1 MMRTVW
7 PASYEID
14 STSEPKPSSMS
25 SKFSGHRM
33 TILLFLSL
41 VFIFGIAMPWL
52 GLKSGSEPVVALP
65 LDNSV
70 ETVIF
75 ESDELQLEGWWMPA
89 ENPRATL
96 LFVHGAGSSRVSP
109 FFNTLGFYDSLQK
122 AGVSVFTFDQRNHG
136 NSEYT
141 DGYLRMGA
149 TEYSDVLAA
158 RDWLRGRTDNDT
170 PVIICGLSMGGATS
184 IYALAAGMQ
193 ADGLLL
199 FDPMLNTRDSLER
212 GGWVGYGLPSVLF
225 RPMAYLAP
233 LFWGLPYGESDALEV
248 AKALDLPIAIVQNKT
263 DPITRSIWSEEL
275 ANAADSATIAFVP
288 DIDASDPCMADKG
301 RWGTHA
307 SSFHC
312 HPDWT
317 IEQVENL
324 IARLR

>member
-1 MMRTVW
+1 MVW

-14 STSEPKPSSMS
+14 STSEPKPNSMS
-25 SKFSGHRM
+25 SKVTGHRM
-33 TILLFLSL
+33 TIPLFLSL

-52 GLKSGSEPVVALP
+52 GLKSGSEPVVDLP
-65 LDNSV
+65 LSNSV
-70 ETVIF
+70 ESVNF

-109 FFNTLGFYDSLQK
+109 FFNTLGFYASLQK

-141 DGYLRMGA
+141 DGYIRMGA
-149 TEYSDVLAA
+149 TEYRDVLAA
-158 RDWLRGRTDNDT
+158 REWLEGTSDSDA

-184 IYALAAGMQ
+184 IYALATGMR

-248 AKALDLPIAIVQNKT
+248 AKLLDLPIAIVQNKT

-275 ANAADSATIAFVP
+275 AKASEAATIAFVP

>member
-1 MMRTVW
+1 
-7 PASYEID
+7 
-14 STSEPKPSSMS
+14 
-25 SKFSGHRM
+25 M

-52 GLKSGSEPVVALP
+52 GLKSGSEPVVDAP
-65 LDNSV
+65 HSNNV
-70 ETVIF
+70 EHLIF
-75 ESDELQLEGWWMPA
+75 ESDKLQLEAWWMPA

-149 TEYSDVLAA
+149 TEYRDVLAA
-158 RDWLRGRTDNDT
+158 REWLRGRTDNDT

-184 IYALAAGMQ
+184 IYALANGMR

-199 FDPMLNTRDSLER
+199 FDPVLNTRDSLER

-248 AKALDLPIAIVQNKT
+248 AKVLDLPIAIVQNKT

-275 ANAADSATIAFVP
+275 AKASEAATIAFVP
-288 DIDASDPCMADKG
+288 DIDVSDPCMADKG

>member
-1 MMRTVW
+1 MVW
-7 PASYEID
+7 LASSEID
-14 STSEPKPSSMS
+14 SASESKPNSMR
-25 SKFSGHRM
+25 SKLTGRRM

-52 GLKSGSEPVVALP
+52 GLKSGSEPVVDAP
-65 LDNSV
+65 HSNNV
-70 ETVIF
+70 EHIIF
-75 ESDELQLEGWWMPA
+75 ESDKLQLEAWWMPA

-149 TEYSDVLAA
+149 TEYRDVLAA
-158 RDWLRGRTDNDT
+158 REWLRGRPDNDI

-184 IYALAAGMQ
+184 IYALANGMR

-199 FDPMLNTRDSLER
+199 FDPVLNTRDSLER

-248 AKALDLPIAIVQNKT
+248 AKVLDLPIAIVQNKT

-275 ANAADSATIAFVP
+275 AKASEAATIAFVP

>member
-1 MMRTVW
+1 
-7 PASYEID
+7 
-14 STSEPKPSSMS
+14 
-25 SKFSGHRM
+25 M

-52 GLKSGSEPVVALP
+52 GLKSGSEPVVDAP
-65 LDNSV
+65 LSNDIEQV
-70 ETVIF
+70 AF
-75 ESDELQLEGWWMPA
+75 ESDKLRLEGWWMPA

>member
-1 MMRTVW
+1 MVW
-7 PASYEID
+7 LASSEID
-14 STSEPKPSSMS
+14 SASESKPNSMR
-25 SKFSGHRM
+25 SKLTGRRM

-52 GLKSGSEPVVALP
+52 GLNSGSEPVVDAP
-65 LDNSV
+65 HSNNV
-70 ETVIF
+70 EHVIF
-75 ESDELQLEGWWMPA
+75 ESDKLQLEAWWMPA

-109 FFNTLGFYDSLQK
+109 FFNTLGFYASLQK

-149 TEYSDVLAA
+149 IEYRDVLAA
-158 RDWLRGRTDNDT
+158 REWLRGRTDNDT

-184 IYALAAGMQ
+184 IYALANGMR

-233 LFWGLPYGESDALEV
+233 LFWSLPYGESDALEV
-248 AKALDLPIAIVQNKT
+248 AKVLDLPIAIVQNKT

-275 ANAADSATIAFVP
+275 AKASEAATIAFVP

>member
-1 MMRTVW
+1 MRGKLT
-7 PASYEID
+7 
-14 STSEPKPSSMS
+14 
-25 SKFSGHRM
+25 GRRM

-52 GLKSGSEPVVALP
+52 GLKSGSEPIVDSPLSNTVEHVV
-65 LDNSV
+65 
-70 ETVIF
+70 F
-75 ESDELQLEGWWMPA
+75 ESDKLQLEGWWMPA

-96 LFVHGAGSSRVSP
+96 IFVHGAGSSRVSP

-149 TEYSDVLAA
+149 TEYRDVRAA
-158 RDWLRGRTDNDT
+158 REWSQGRTDNDA

-184 IYALAAGMQ
+184 IYALATGMQ

-212 GGWVGYGLPSVLF
+212 GGWVGYGLPPILF

-233 LFWGLPYGESDALEV
+233 LFWSLPHGDSDALEI
-248 AKALDLPIAIVQNKT
+248 AKTLNLPIAIVQNKT

-275 ANAADSATIAFVP
+275 ANASDSATIAFVP
-288 DIDASDPCMADKG
+288 LIDASDPCMADKG

-317 IEQVENL
+317 IQQVENL

>member
-1 MMRTVW
+1 
-7 PASYEID
+7 
-14 STSEPKPSSMS
+14 
-25 SKFSGHRM
+25 M
-33 TILLFLSL
+33 TILLLLSL

-52 GLKSGSEPVVALP
+52 GLKSGSEPVVDAP
-65 LDNSV
+65 HSNNV
-70 ETVIF
+70 EHVIF
-75 ESDELQLEGWWMPA
+75 ESDKLQLEAWWMPA

-122 AGVSVFTFDQRNHG
+122 VGVSVFTFDQRNHG

-149 TEYSDVLAA
+149 TEYRDVLTA
-158 RDWLRGRTDNDT
+158 REWLRGRTDNDI

-184 IYALAAGMQ
+184 IYALANGMR

-233 LFWGLPYGESDALEV
+233 LFWSLPYGESDALEV
-248 AKALDLPIAIVQNKT
+248 AKVLDLPVAIVQNKT

-275 ANAADSATIAFVP
+275 AKASEAATIAFVP

>member
-1 MMRTVW
+1 MVW
-7 PASYEID
+7 PASSEID
-14 STSEPKPSSMS
+14 STSEPKPSSMRG
-25 SKFSGHRM
+25 KLTGRRM

-52 GLKSGSEPVVALP
+52 GLKSGSEPIVDSPLSNTVEHVV
-65 LDNSV
+65 
-70 ETVIF
+70 F
-75 ESDELQLEGWWMPA
+75 ESDKLQLEGWWMPA

-96 LFVHGAGSSRVSP
+96 IFVHGAGSSRVSP

-149 TEYSDVLAA
+149 TEYRDVRAA
-158 RDWLRGRTDNDT
+158 REWSQGRTDNDA

-184 IYALAAGMQ
+184 IYALATGMQ

-212 GGWVGYGLPSVLF
+212 GGWVGYGLPPILF

-233 LFWGLPYGESDALEV
+233 LFWSLPHGDSDALEI
-248 AKALDLPIAIVQNKT
+248 AKTLNLPIAIVQNKT

-275 ANAADSATIAFVP
+275 ANASDSATIAFVP
-288 DIDASDPCMADKG
+288 LIDASDPCMADKG

-317 IEQVENL
+317 IQQVENL

>member
-1 MMRTVW
+1 MR
-7 PASYEID
+7 
-14 STSEPKPSSMS
+14 
-25 SKFSGHRM
+25 SKLTGRRM

-52 GLKSGSEPVVALP
+52 GLKSGSEPVVDAP
-65 LDNSV
+65 HSNNV
-70 ETVIF
+70 EHVIF
-75 ESDELQLEGWWMPA
+75 ESDKLQLEAWWMPA

-109 FFNTLGFYDSLQK
+109 FFNTRGFYASLQK

-149 TEYSDVLAA
+149 IEYRDVLAA
-158 RDWLRGRTDNDT
+158 REWLRGRTDNDT

-184 IYALAAGMQ
+184 IYALANGMR

-233 LFWGLPYGESDALEV
+233 LFWSLPYGESDALEV
-248 AKALDLPIAIVQNKT
+248 AKVLDLPIAIVQNKT

-275 ANAADSATIAFVP
+275 AKASEAATIAFVP

>member
-1 MMRTVW
+1 MVW
-7 PASYEID
+7 PASSEID
-14 STSEPKPSSMS
+14 STSEPKPSSIRG
-25 SKFSGHRM
+25 KLTGRRM

-52 GLKSGSEPVVALP
+52 GLKSGSEPIVDSPLSNTVEHVV
-65 LDNSV
+65 
-70 ETVIF
+70 F
-75 ESDELQLEGWWMPA
+75 ESDKLQLEGWWMPA

-96 LFVHGAGSSRVSP
+96 IFVHGAGSSRVSP

-149 TEYSDVLAA
+149 TEYRDVRAA
-158 RDWLRGRTDNDT
+158 REWLQGRTDNDA

-184 IYALAAGMQ
+184 IYALATGMQ

-212 GGWVGYGLPSVLF
+212 GGWVGYGLPPILF

-233 LFWGLPYGESDALEV
+233 LFWSLPHGDSDALEI
-248 AKALDLPIAIVQNKT
+248 AKTLNLPIAIVQNKT

-275 ANAADSATIAFVP
+275 ANASDSATIAFVP
-288 DIDASDPCMADKG
+288 LIDASDPCMADKG

-317 IEQVENL
+317 IQQVENL

>member
-1 MMRTVW
+1 MVW
-7 PASYEID
+7 PVSSEID
-14 STSEPKPSSMS
+14 LTYEPKPNSMS
-25 SKFSGHRM
+25 SKLTGRRM
-33 TILLFLSL
+33 TIVLFLSL
-41 VFIFGIAMPWL
+41 VFVFGIAMPGL
-52 GLKSGSEPVVALP
+52 GLKSGSEPVVDAP
-65 LDNSV
+65 LSNDIEQV
-70 ETVIF
+70 AF
-75 ESDELQLEGWWMPA
+75 ESDKLRLEGWWMPA

-149 TEYSDVLAA
+149 TEYRDVLAA
-158 RDWLRGRTDNDT
+158 REWLRGRTDNDT
-170 PVIICGLSMGGATS
+170 PIVICGLSMGGATS
-184 IYALAAGMQ
+184 IYALAKGMQ
-193 ADGLLL
+193 AEGLLL

-233 LFWGLPYGESDALEV
+233 LFWGLPHGDSDALEV
-248 AKALDLPIAIVQNKT
+248 AKTLDLPIAIVQNKT

-275 ANAADSATIAFVP
+275 ASASDSATIEFVP
-288 DIDASDPCMADKG
+288 FIDTSDSCMADKG

-307 SSFHC
+307 SAFHC

-317 IEQVENL
+317 LQQVEHL
-324 IARLR
+324 LARLR

>member
-1 MMRTVW
+1 
-7 PASYEID
+7 
-14 STSEPKPSSMS
+14 
-25 SKFSGHRM
+25 M

-52 GLKSGSEPVVALP
+52 GLKSGSEPVVDAP
-65 LDNSV
+65 HSNNV
-70 ETVIF
+70 EHLIF
-75 ESDELQLEGWWMPA
+75 ESDKLQLEAWWMPA

-109 FFNTLGFYDSLQK
+109 FFNTLGFYDNLQK

-136 NSEYT
+136 NSQYT

-149 TEYSDVLAA
+149 TEYRDVLAA
-158 RDWLRGRTDNDT
+158 REWLRGRTDNDT

-184 IYALAAGMQ
+184 IYALANGMR

-248 AKALDLPIAIVQNKT
+248 AKVLDLPIAIVQNKT

-275 ANAADSATIAFVP
+275 AKASEAATIAFVP

>member
-1 MMRTVW
+1 
-7 PASYEID
+7 
-14 STSEPKPSSMS
+14 
-25 SKFSGHRM
+25 M
-33 TILLFLSL
+33 TLLLFLSP

-52 GLKSGSEPVVALP
+52 GLKSGSEPVVDAP
-65 LDNSV
+65 HSNNV
-70 ETVIF
+70 EHVIF
-75 ESDELQLEGWWMPA
+75 ESDKLQLEAWWMPA
-89 ENPRATL
+89 ENPCATL

-149 TEYSDVLAA
+149 TEYRDVLAA
-158 RDWLRGRTDNDT
+158 REWLRGRTDNDK

-184 IYALAAGMQ
+184 IYALANGMR

-199 FDPMLNTRDSLER
+199 FDPVLNTRDSLER

-233 LFWGLPYGESDALEV
+233 LFWSLPYGESDALEV
-248 AKALDLPIAIVQNKT
+248 AKVLDLPIAIVQNKT

-275 ANAADSATIAFVP
+275 AKASDAATIAFVP

-324 IARLR
+324 VARLR

>member
-1 MMRTVW
+1 
-7 PASYEID
+7 
-14 STSEPKPSSMS
+14 
-25 SKFSGHRM
+25 M

-52 GLKSGSEPVVALP
+52 GLKSGSEPVVDAP
-65 LDNSV
+65 HSNNV
-70 ETVIF
+70 EHLIF
-75 ESDELQLEGWWMPA
+75 ESDKLQLEAWWMPA

-149 TEYSDVLAA
+149 TEYRDVLAA
-158 RDWLRGRTDNDT
+158 REWLRGRTDNDT

-184 IYALAAGMQ
+184 IYALANGMR

-199 FDPMLNTRDSLER
+199 FDPVLNTRDSLER

-248 AKALDLPIAIVQNKT
+248 AKVLDLPIAIVQNKT

-275 ANAADSATIAFVP
+275 AKASEAATIAFVP

>member
-1 MMRTVW
+1 MVW
-7 PASYEID
+7 LASSEID
-14 STSEPKPSSMS
+14 SASESKPNSMR
-25 SKFSGHRM
+25 SKLTGHRM

-52 GLKSGSEPVVALP
+52 GLKSGSEPVVDAP
-65 LDNSV
+65 HSNNV
-70 ETVIF
+70 EHLIF
-75 ESDELQLEGWWMPA
+75 ESDKLQLEAWWMPA

-149 TEYSDVLAA
+149 TEYRDVLAA
-158 RDWLRGRTDNDT
+158 REWLRGRTDNDT

-184 IYALAAGMQ
+184 IYALANGMR

-199 FDPMLNTRDSLER
+199 FDPVLNTRDSLER

-248 AKALDLPIAIVQNKT
+248 AKVLDLPIAIVQNKT

-275 ANAADSATIAFVP
+275 AKASEAATIAFVP

>member
-1 MMRTVW
+1 
-7 PASYEID
+7 
-14 STSEPKPSSMS
+14 
-25 SKFSGHRM
+25 
-33 TILLFLSL
+33 
-41 VFIFGIAMPWL
+41 
-52 GLKSGSEPVVALP
+52 
-65 LDNSV
+65 
-70 ETVIF
+70 
-75 ESDELQLEGWWMPA
+75 MPA

-122 AGVSVFTFDQRNHG
+122 VGVSVFTFDQRNHG

-149 TEYSDVLAA
+149 TEYRDVLTA
-158 RDWLRGRTDNDT
+158 REWLRGRTDNDI

-184 IYALAAGMQ
+184 IYALANGMR

-233 LFWGLPYGESDALEV
+233 LFWSLPYGESDALEV
-248 AKALDLPIAIVQNKT
+248 AKVLDLPIAIVQNKT

-275 ANAADSATIAFVP
+275 AKASEAATIAFVP

>member
-1 MMRTVW
+1 
-7 PASYEID
+7 
-14 STSEPKPSSMS
+14 
-25 SKFSGHRM
+25 M

-41 VFIFGIAMPWL
+41 VFIFGIGMPWL
-52 GLKSGSEPVVALP
+52 GLKSGSEPVVDAP
-65 LDNSV
+65 LSNDIEQV
-70 ETVIF
+70 VF
-75 ESDELQLEGWWMPA
+75 ESDKLRLEGWWMPA

-149 TEYSDVLAA
+149 TEHRDVLAA
-158 RDWLRGRTDNDT
+158 GEWLRGRTDNDT
-170 PVIICGLSMGGATS
+170 PIIICGLSMGGATS
-184 IYALAAGMQ
+184 IYALATGMQ
-193 ADGLLL
+193 AEGLLL

-212 GGWVGYGLPSVLF
+212 GGWVGYGLPSLLF

-233 LFWGLPYGESDALEV
+233 LFWGLPYGDSDALEV
-248 AKALDLPIAIVQNKT
+248 AKTLDLPIAIVQNKT

-275 ANAADSATIAFVP
+275 ANSSDSATIAFVP
-288 DIDASDPCMADKG
+288 RIDPSDPCMADKG

>member
-1 MMRTVW
+1 
-7 PASYEID
+7 
-14 STSEPKPSSMS
+14 
-25 SKFSGHRM
+25 M

-52 GLKSGSEPVVALP
+52 GLKSGSEPVVDAP
-65 LDNSV
+65 HSNNV
-70 ETVIF
+70 EHVIF
-75 ESDELQLEGWWMPA
+75 ESDKLQLEAWWMPA

-122 AGVSVFTFDQRNHG
+122 VGVSVFTFDQRNHG

-141 DGYLRMGA
+141 DGYLRMGV
-149 TEYSDVLAA
+149 TEYRDVLAA
-158 RDWLRGRTDNDT
+158 REWLRERTDNDT

-184 IYALAAGMQ
+184 IYALATGMQ

-233 LFWGLPYGESDALEV
+233 LFWSLPYGESDALEV
-248 AKALDLPIAIVQNKT
+248 AKVLDLPIAIVQNKT

-275 ANAADSATIAFVP
+275 AKASEAATIAFVP

-324 IARLR
+324 IARLH

>member
-1 MMRTVW
+1 
-7 PASYEID
+7 
-14 STSEPKPSSMS
+14 
-25 SKFSGHRM
+25 M

-52 GLKSGSEPVVALP
+52 GLKSGSEPVVDAP
-65 LDNSV
+65 HSNNV
-70 ETVIF
+70 EHLIF
-75 ESDELQLEGWWMPA
+75 ESDKLQLEAWWMPA

-149 TEYSDVLAA
+149 TEYRDVLAA
-158 RDWLRGRTDNDT
+158 REWLRGRTDNDT

-184 IYALAAGMQ
+184 IYALANGMR

-248 AKALDLPIAIVQNKT
+248 AKVLDLPIAIVQNKT

-275 ANAADSATIAFVP
+275 AKASEAATIAFVP

>member
-1 MMRTVW
+1 MVW
-7 PASYEID
+7 LASSEID
-14 STSEPKPSSMS
+14 SASESKPNSMR
-25 SKFSGHRM
+25 SKLNGRRM

-52 GLKSGSEPVVALP
+52 GLKSGSEPVVDAP
-65 LDNSV
+65 YSNNV
-70 ETVIF
+70 EHLIF
-75 ESDELQLEGWWMPA
+75 ESDKLQLEAWWMPA

-122 AGVSVFTFDQRNHG
+122 VGVSVFTFDQRNHG

-149 TEYSDVLAA
+149 TEYRDVLTA
-158 RDWLRGRTDNDT
+158 REWLRGRTDNDI

-184 IYALAAGMQ
+184 IYALANGMR

-233 LFWGLPYGESDALEV
+233 LFWSLPYGESDALEV
-248 AKALDLPIAIVQNKT
+248 AKVLDLPIAIVQNKT

-275 ANAADSATIAFVP
+275 AKASEAATIAFVP
-288 DIDASDPCMADKG
+288 DIDAGDPCMADKG

>member
-1 MMRTVW
+1 
-7 PASYEID
+7 
-14 STSEPKPSSMS
+14 
-25 SKFSGHRM
+25 M

-52 GLKSGSEPVVALP
+52 GLKSGSEPVVDLP
-65 LDNSV
+65 LSNNV
-70 ETVIF
+70 EPVIF
-75 ESDELQLEGWWMPA
+75 ESDKLQLEGWWMPA

-149 TEYSDVLAA
+149 TEYRDVLAA
-158 RDWLRGRTDNDT
+158 REWLRGRADDDT

-184 IYALAAGMQ
+184 IYALATGLQ

-288 DIDASDPCMADKG
+288 DIDASDPCMAEKG

-324 IARLR
+324 ITRLR

>member
-1 MMRTVW
+1 MVW
-7 PASYEID
+7 LASSEID
-14 STSEPKPSSMS
+14 SASESKPNSMR
-25 SKFSGHRM
+25 SKLTGRRM

-52 GLKSGSEPVVALP
+52 GLKSGSEPVVDAP
-65 LDNSV
+65 HSNNV
-70 ETVIF
+70 EHVIF
-75 ESDELQLEGWWMPA
+75 ESDKLQLEAWWMPA

-149 TEYSDVLAA
+149 TEYRDVLAA
-158 RDWLRGRTDNDT
+158 REWLRGRTDNDT

-184 IYALAAGMQ
+184 IYALANGMR

-248 AKALDLPIAIVQNKT
+248 AKVLDLPIAIVQNKT

-275 ANAADSATIAFVP
+275 AKASEAATIAFVP
-288 DIDASDPCMADKG
+288 DIDATDPCMADKG

>member
-25 SKFSGHRM
+25 SKLSGHRM

-52 GLKSGSEPVVALP
+52 GLKSGSEPVVDLP
-65 LDNSV
+65 LSNSV

-149 TEYSDVLAA
+149 TEYRDVLAA

-184 IYALAAGMQ
+184 IFALATGMQ

-288 DIDASDPCMADKG
+288 RIDVSDPCMADKG

>member
-1 MMRTVW
+1 MVW
-7 PASYEID
+7 LASSEID
-14 STSEPKPSSMS
+14 SASESKPNSMR
-25 SKFSGHRM
+25 SKLTGRRM

-52 GLKSGSEPVVALP
+52 GLKSGSEPVVDAP
-65 LDNSV
+65 HSNNV
-70 ETVIF
+70 EHVIF
-75 ESDELQLEGWWMPA
+75 ESDKLQLEAWWLPA

-149 TEYSDVLAA
+149 TEYRDVLAA
-158 RDWLRGRTDNDT
+158 REWLRGRTDNDT

-184 IYALAAGMQ
+184 IYALANGMR

-199 FDPMLNTRDSLER
+199 FDPVLNTRDSLER

-248 AKALDLPIAIVQNKT
+248 AKVLDLPIAIVQNKT

-275 ANAADSATIAFVP
+275 AKASEAATIAFVP

-317 IEQVENL
+317 IEQVEHL

>member
-1 MMRTVW
+1 MR
-7 PASYEID
+7 
-14 STSEPKPSSMS
+14 
-25 SKFSGHRM
+25 SKLTGRRM

-52 GLKSGSEPVVALP
+52 GLKSGSEPVVDAP
-65 LDNSV
+65 HSNNV
-70 ETVIF
+70 EHLIF
-75 ESDELQLEGWWMPA
+75 ESDKLQLEAWWMPA

-149 TEYSDVLAA
+149 TEYRDVLAA
-158 RDWLRGRTDNDT
+158 REWLRGRTDNDT

-184 IYALAAGMQ
+184 IYALANGMR

-199 FDPMLNTRDSLER
+199 FDPVLNTRDSLER

-248 AKALDLPIAIVQNKT
+248 AKVLDLPVAIVQNKT

-275 ANAADSATIAFVP
+275 AKASEAATIAFVP